1 VVLVRKLAKIV
12 DCGIKACSAVAQ
24 SVEDAVTG
32 ASESCILSAVSVLL
46 KRGLALTLP
55 LCLMWLFVACLAV
68 CSLHAEK
75 EIQAKSESSSAHS
88 VASTDSE
95 ECCSVTDGE
104 RSVIPERITFTS
116 IPTTAVRTISIST
129 DTVSHTSQ
137 LHRPD
142 RYPLALPNL
151 TLLGIL
157 RI

>member
-1 VVLVRKLAKIV
+1 MCRLLPQRV
-12 DCGIKACSAVAQ
+12 CMHAVA
-24 SVEDAVTG
+24 D
-32 ASESCILSAVSVLL
+32 ASESCILSAVSALL

-68 CSLHAEK
+68 CSLHAEE
-75 EIQAKSESSSAHS
+75 EIHAESESSAAQP

-116 IPTTAVRTISIST
+116 IPTKAVRTIAIST
-129 DTVSHTSQ
+129 ENVSHTSQ

-142 RYPLALPNL
+142 RHPLPLPNL